1 MSFYTTQ
8 YSLEILVLIS
18 SELTEGK
25 ESVNRELL
33 VPWEMTNDYQ

>member
-1 MSFYTTQ
+1 MWFYTTR

-18 SELTEGK
+18 SELTEGE

-33 VPWEMTNDYQ
+33 EPREMTNDYQ